1 MLILAALMAKSIF
14 FASVFLFAASSVHC
28 QSLYGFFA
36 GPQATSA
43 KYFVK
48 ENQQEAGFKWGAQA
62 GVMVKIPFENQLY
75 FTPAIYYSAKGFEV
89 ALKDSSFPPGVDAI
103 SNDVRMHS
111 IDIAPLF
118 QIDFSREPGHLFV
131 RFGPSI
137 EAIFKGNEEVGL
149 KNNTVLKRPMKFS
162 FGDYGRVTASGNLHF
177 GYESSNG
184 FMVFAQYAHG
194 IGNLN
199 NADRGPRIT
208 NRVIGLSVGKYFGR
222 SKH

>member
-1 MLILAALMAKSIF
+1 MLILAALMAKSILLAAILF
-14 FASVFLFAASSVHC
+14 FTAGTADS

-36 GPQATSA
+36 GPQASSA
-43 KYFVK
+43 KYLVR
-48 ENQQEAGFKWGAQA
+48 ENKQETGFKYGAQA
-62 GVMVKIPFENQLY
+62 GVMIKIPFENPLY
-75 FTPAIYYSAKGFEV
+75 FTPAMYYSMKGFDV
-89 ALKDSSFPPGVDAI
+89 ALKDSSFPPGADAV
-103 SNDVRMHS
+103 SNDLRIHS

-118 QIDFSREPGHLFV
+118 QIDFSREPGHFFV

-137 EAIFKGNEEVGL
+137 EAIFKGDEEVGL
-149 KNNTVLKRPMKFS
+149 KNNTVVKRPMKFS

-184 FMVFAQYAHG
+184 FIVFAQYAHG
-194 IGNLN
+194 IGNMN